1 MNLPPNS
8 SGITTERL
16 VAELRPISPVAH
28 VLARLQHLLTDPNS
42 GLNDIAELIRLDPAL
57 MTRVI
62 QISNSVWFRRGLPC
76 NTIAEAVNRVGF
88 REVYRM
94 VGVVATG
101 SLVSQPLVAYAR
113 TAMEIWRE
121 SVTCAFAAEI
131 IAERLGED
139 MPAAYMCG
147 LLHGIGRLPIDQFL
161 RKAENPKL
169 LTDESFPHDHSGAE
183 YALFGFNQADV
194 GGLMLTK
201 WDFPASVI
209 QPVLYQYAPLEVQEP
224 HDRLAAVLYGARLL
238 RTVVC
243 QQIPPEEVRVDE
255 ETLGELRL
263 SIDELLSLLPNLQNQ
278 LSRAL
283 QVTGQQG
290 SGAGSVGA
298 KG

>member
-1 MNLPPNS
+1 MSLPVDY
-8 SGITTERL
+8 SGIPPSPERL
-16 VAELRPISPVAH
+16 IAELRPLSPVAH

-42 GLNDIAELIRLDPAL
+42 GLNDIADLIRLDAAL

-101 SLVSQPLVAYAR
+101 SLSSQPLVVYGRNAVA
-113 TAMEIWRE
+113 IWRE
-121 SVTCAFAAEI
+121 SVACAFAAEI

-147 LLHGIGRLPIDQFL
+147 LLHGIGRLPIDQYL
-161 RKAENPKL
+161 RKAEDPKV
-169 LTDESFPHDHSGAE
+169 LTDEGFPHDHSGAE
-183 YALFGFNQADV
+183 YALLGFNQADV
-194 GGLMLTK
+194 GALMLSK

-209 QPVLYQYAPLEVQEP
+209 QPILYQYTPLEVQEP

-238 RTVVC
+238 RSVYC
-243 QQIPPEEVRVDE
+243 EDLPPDEVKVDE
-255 ETLGELRL
+255 EIFGELRL
-263 SIDELLSLLPNLQNQ
+263 NRDELLSLLPVLETQLARVLQMTK
-278 LSRAL
+278 
-283 QVTGQQG
+283 V
-290 SGAGSVGA
+290 
-298 KG
+298 